1 MSEKANPP
9 AIRRPTVVSRAS
21 KFYPETRKRSV
32 YASHLSSSFKESA
45 SIPGL
50 DPVGILTSLFGTT
63 VALKLLSNSYKDL
76 KSSSQGHK
84 KYYKK
89 SKRLKRLGNLYE

>member
-32 YASHLSSSFKESA
+32 YASHLKSAFKDSV

-50 DPVGILTSLFGTT
+50 DPLGILTSLVGSA
-63 VALKLLSNSYKDL
+63 VALKLLANSYKDI
-76 KSSSQGHK
+76 KDSSQGHK

-89 SKRLKRLGNLYE
+89 PKRLKTLGNLYE